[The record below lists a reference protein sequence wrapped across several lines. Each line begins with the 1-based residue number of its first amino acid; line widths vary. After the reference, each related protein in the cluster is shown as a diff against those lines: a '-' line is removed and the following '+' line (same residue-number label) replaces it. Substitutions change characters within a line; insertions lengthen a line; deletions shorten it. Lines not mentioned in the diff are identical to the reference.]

1 MTFRRFLE
9 WIDFSETDIED
20 LYIYEQTDYFAYTE
34 YTGTFEAILAKEVV
48 TVDLRI
54 SHNRMIVTA
63 CIK

>member
-1 MTFRRFLE
+1 MTFQRFLH
-9 WIDFSETDIED
+9 WLFFSATEIED

-54 SHNRMIVTA
+54 CHNSMIVTV

>member
-1 MTFRRFLE
+1 MTFQRFLH
-9 WIDFSETDIED
+9 WIIFSQTEIEH

-54 SHNRMIVTA
+54 CHNRMIVTV

>member
-1 MTFRRFLE
+1 MTFKRFLH
-9 WIDFSETDIED
+9 WIFFSGTHIDELT
-20 LYIYEQTDYFAYTE
+20 IYEQTDYFAYTE

-54 SHNRMIVTA
+54 CHNRMIVTV

>member
-1 MTFRRFLE
+1 MTFQRFLH
-9 WIDFSETDIED
+9 WLFFSETVIED

-34 YTGTFEAILAKEVV
+34 YTATFDDILAKEVV

-54 SHNRMIVTA
+54 CHNRMIVTV